1 MKSTKRSANQ
11 AAVTLGIKRFP
22 GLPSASWGK
31 PKKQIQAG
39 RATLVTESTDKVVWS
54 QRKTTFRAA
63 DLLTGV
69 YVVSTRHFVGPVK
82 DSDSALDPGAV
93 AMNWT
98 DERVELLK
106 KLWADGLSAS
116 QIAAQLGGVSRNAVI
131 GKVHRLKLSSRG
143 RATASPARQKKTQQA
158 SSSVKSASRAATVSR
173 SMTTSIGATALQ
185 AQFDAEPVARQ
196 MLRPV
201 ENVVVPISRRLQLIQ
216 LNERTCKWPN
226 GDPLSE
232 DFHFCGNDSAET
244 GPYCNYHS
252 RIAFQPASERRRS
265 R

>member
-1 MKSTKRSANQ
+1 
-11 AAVTLGIKRFP
+11 
-22 GLPSASWGK
+22 
-31 PKKQIQAG
+31 
-39 RATLVTESTDKVVWS
+39 
-54 QRKTTFRAA
+54 
-63 DLLTGV
+63 
-69 YVVSTRHFVGPVK
+69 
-82 DSDSALDPGAV
+82 
-93 AMNWT
+93 MNWT

-116 QIAAQLGGVSRNAVI
+116 QIAAQLGGVTRNAVI

-143 RATASPARQKKTQQA
+143 RATASPARQKKTQTAA
-158 SSSVKSASRAATVSR
+158 SSVRSASRSATTSR
-173 SMTTSIGATALQ
+173 TMTASIGATALQ
-185 AQFDAEPVARQ
+185 TQFDAEPIARHV
-196 MLRPV
+196 LRPV